1 MAFQERVLFA
11 VFLLVALLV
20 LLLVLAL
27 VLILVLILVTL
38 VLVILTVVLHEEH
51 LLSPCCVQVYCCRRS
66 FQIYKEKDK
75 KYVDK

>member
-20 LLLVLAL
+20 LLLVLA
-27 VLILVLILVTL
+27 LVLILVTL

-75 KYVDK
+75 KCVDK

>member
-20 LLLVLAL
+20 LLLVLA
-27 VLILVLILVTL
+27 LVLILVTL

>member
-1 MAFQERVLFA
+1 MVFQERVLFA

-20 LLLVLAL
+20 LLLVLA
-27 VLILVLILVTL
+27 LVLILVTL

-75 KYVDK
+75 KCVDK